1 MTIIGYV
8 ARSHLNWL
16 AGLVILGLAPAS
28 DVMAQSQPEEPRRL
42 FQNPQPLPDSGRP
55 DSLFRSGLPKTSL
68 KAMLKPLR
76 SEPLRPIVSAPVQS
90 HERFLDLNIAYTKGE
105 IFNPTTGS
113 FDPVNLRSYQP
124 NGGAGPGVNA
134 AYLAPMI
141 EAHPGE
147 TIRITLHNNLPADPN
162 CFDKTIPINTP
173 HCFNGTNLHSHGLWV
188 SPTGNSDNV
197 LLSINPGISF
207 QYEYNVPEDHPSGTF
222 WYHPHRHGSTAL
234 QVGSGMAGALIVR
247 GNRDPILEPNGSVK
261 HGDIDTLL
269 VDVRPVINAPQRN
282 QYVPIAEKVLLFEQ
296 LPYVCVKPG
305 EQVKYIDNDP
315 AKGIDWSCN
324 PGEVGVVESYA
335 QFGPGDWANSGRY
348 TSINGEVLP
357 IFETQSGQLERW
369 RLIHAGVRDTI
380 SFEIRKKTKTT
391 GLLSQLRIKATE
403 QAEFVKTECSGE
415 SVPYQVI
422 AADGLTMNKAQKKI
436 TQVLQPGYRND
447 LLVAFPA
454 PGDYCVVNISA
465 PAAGSVSGSQT
476 GIATGSQVMGFV
488 HVGGTSR
495 VSDPDKFVLDKLTAA
510 AARYSPAFL
519 RRRIITDLNAGLRFD
534 AFTPHP
540 PITEQ
545 ELVKGPDGKPKVE
558 HLVFFIDTK
567 TANTKFEVGT
577 NLADVQPYDPARI
590 DRKLALGDAQAW
602 ELQSDFA
609 SHPFHIHVNSFE
621 IIDIIDPNGKDVS
634 LPDAVDNGGGAI
646 DPQYP
651 CLKGVWK
658 DTIWVKSLIPPEA
671 LPKGVY
677 TIHIRTRY
685 QRYIG
690 EFVLHC
696 HILDHEDQGM
706 MQNVSILLPD
716 GQGGV
721 TSGHH

>member
-1 MTIIGYV
+1 MTIFGY
-8 ARSHLNWL
+8 AAHRYLNWL
-16 AGLVILGLAPAS
+16 PGLVLLCLGATT
-28 DVMAQSQPEEPRRL
+28 VTFAQTPPEEPRRL
-42 FQNPQPLPDSGRP
+42 FQNPRSLPDSGRP
-55 DSLFRSGLPKTSL
+55 DALFRAGLPSAALKTL
-68 KAMLKPLR
+68 VKPLAG
-76 SEPLRPIVSAPVQS
+76 PAQPAAVTAPVQS

-105 IFNPTTGS
+105 IFNPATGS
-113 FDPVNLRSYQP
+113 FDPVNLRSYQA

-234 QVGSGMAGALIVR
+234 QVGSGMAGALIIR
-247 GNRDPILEPNGSVK
+247 GNRDPILEPNGAIK

-269 VDVRPVINAPQRN
+269 IDVRAMIDGPQRV
-282 QYVPIAEKVLLFEQ
+282 QYVPVAEKVLLFEQ

-305 EQVKYIDNDP
+305 EKVKYIDNDP
-315 AKGIDWSCN
+315 AKGIDWSCQ

-380 SFEIRKKTKTT
+380 SFEIRKKTKTS
-391 GLLSQLRIKATE
+391 GLLSQLRIKASD
-403 QAEFVKTECSGE
+403 QADFVKTECAGE

-422 AADGLTMNKAQKKI
+422 AADGLTMDKAQKKI

-447 LLVAFPA
+447 LLVVFPA

-476 GIATGSQVMGFV
+476 GVATGAQVMGFV
-488 HVGGTSR
+488 HVGGTQR
-495 VSDPDKFVLDKLTAA
+495 VGDLDQFVLNKLTQAA
-510 AARYSPAFL
+510 TRYSPSAL
-519 RRRIITDLNAGLRFD
+519 QARITADLKAGLRFD

-540 PITEQ
+540 PISEQ
-545 ELVKGPDGKPKVE
+545 ELVKGPDGQPKVE
-558 HLVFFIDTK
+558 HLVFFIDTS

-609 SHPFHIHVNSFE
+609 SHPFHIHVNPFE

-634 LPDAVDNGGGAI
+634 LSDAVDNGGGAI

-651 CLKGVWK
+651 GLKGVWK
-658 DTIWVKSLIPPEA
+658 DTIWVKSLIPPDA

-716 GQGGV
+716 GQGGT